1 MTIINNAMV
10 WNKQLLIIYF
20 KILTPIN
27 IYIYI
32 YSIMEVWHN
41 GGPCYER
48 VKKMYLQLL
57 TSSQQLKSP
66 VDQGTGDSGWDFK
79 SGLAAGLGG
88 GFDWFV
94 IWTGTPV
101 AVQW

>member
-1 MTIINNAMV
+1 MQWYEINSC
-10 WNKQLLIIYF
+10 WLFISKYWLQL
-20 KILTPIN
+20 